1 MRLTAAT
8 VRALELEQGLTEKTY
23 FDDTLAG
30 FGIRIRAG
38 GSKTY
43 VVQYKIGDKHRRMVL
58 GAVGAIDAG
67 KARAA
72 AKDLLAMVRLGRD
85 PAGEK
90 LEQRQ
95 KIGETFGALLPRFLT
110 RQRAKLKPRSLEETV
125 RHLEQHAKPLH
136 VRSIEQIDRR
146 ELAVLLA
153 RIAEKSGPSA
163 ANRVRASLSAFFS
176 WVVRE
181 GLVDANPVIGT
192 GRAVEVGAR
201 SRVLADAE
209 LVEIWRALG
218 DDQYSAIVRLLI
230 LTGARRDEIGS
241 LSWSEIDL
249 DGAVIT
255 LPPARTK
262 NRREHQIFLSP
273 PALAVLEAQGSG
285 SLERD
290 LVFGRGG
297 RGWRGWSK
305 SKAELD
311 ARIKVRDWTL
321 HDFRRV
327 LSTRLHETLGIQP
340 HVVESL
346 LGHVV
351 AGVSAVYNKADYA
364 DAKYA
369 ALVKWGEYV
378 EALVSGKRS
387 TSVVKLRRRRA

>member
-1 MRLTAAT
+1 M
-8 VRALELEQGLTEKTY
+8 
-23 FDDTLAG
+23 
-30 FGIRIRAG
+30 I
-38 GSKTY
+38 
-43 VVQYKIGDKHRRMVL
+43 QYKIGGKHRRMVL

-67 KARAA
+67 KARAT

-95 KIGETFGALLPRFLT
+95 KIGETFGALLPRFLA

-125 RHLEQHAKPLH
+125 RHLERHAKPLH
-136 VRSIEQIDRR
+136 ARSIEQIDRR
-146 ELAVLLA
+146 GLAVLLA
-153 RIAEKSGPSA
+153 GIAEKSGPSA
-163 ANRVRASLSAFFS
+163 ANRVRASLSAYFA
-176 WVVRE
+176 WLVRE
-181 GLVDANPVIGT
+181 GMLDANPVIGT
-192 GRAVEVGAR
+192 DRAVEVGAAFAC
-201 SRVLADAE
+201 LTDAE
-209 LVEIWRALG
+209 LVEIWKALG
-218 DDQYSAIVRLLI
+218 DDQYSAIVKLLV

-241 LSWSEIDL
+241 LHWSEVDL

-262 NRREHQIFLSP
+262 NKRPHEIFLSP
-273 PALAVLEAQGSG
+273 PALAVLEAQARDP
-285 SLERD
+285 ERD

-311 ARIKVRDWTL
+311 ARIQVRDWTL

-340 HVVESL
+340 HVIEAL

-351 AGVSAVYNKADYA
+351 PGVS
-364 DAKYA
+364 
-369 ALVKWGEYV
+369 
-378 EALVSGKRS
+378 
-387 TSVVKLRRRRA
+387 RRLQQG

>member
-8 VRALELEQGLTEKTY
+8 VRALELKQGLTEKTY

-58 GAVGAIDAG
+58 GAIGAIDAG

-110 RQRAKLKPRSLEETV
+110 RQRTKLKPRSLEETV

-249 DGAVIT
+249 DGAVIR
-255 LPPARTK
+255 LSPARTK
-262 NRREHQIFLSP
+262 NKRPHEIFLSP
-273 PALAVLEAQGSG
+273 PALTVLEAQARDP
-285 SLERD
+285 ERD

-311 ARIKVRDWTL
+311 ARIEVRDWTL

-327 LSTRLHETLGIQP
+327 LSTRLHETLGTQP
-340 HVVESL
+340 HVIEAL

-351 AGVSAVYNKADYA
+351 PGVAGVYNKADYA

-387 TSVVKLRRRRA
+387 ADVVKLRRRSV

>member
-1 MRLTAAT
+1 MVCPAKNTGAAMRLTAAT
-8 VRALELEQGLTEKTY
+8 VRALELKQGLTEKTY

-43 VVQYKIGDKHRRMVL
+43 VVQYKIGGKHRRMVL

-110 RQRAKLKPRSLEETV
+110 RQRTKLKPRSLEETV

-192 GRAVEVGAR
+192 GRAVEAGAR

-249 DGAVIT
+249 DGAVIR
-255 LPPARTK
+255 LSPARTK
-262 NRREHQIFLSP
+262 NKRPHEIFLSP
-273 PALAVLEAQGSG
+273 PALTVLEAQARDP
-285 SLERD
+285 ERD

-311 ARIKVRDWTL
+311 ARDR
-321 HDFRRV
+321 
-327 LSTRLHETLGIQP
+327 G
-340 HVVESL
+340 
-346 LGHVV
+346 
-351 AGVSAVYNKADYA
+351 A
-364 DAKYA
+364 
-369 ALVKWGEYV
+369 
-378 EALVSGKRS
+378 
-387 TSVVKLRRRRA
+387 

>member
-1 MRLTAAT
+1 MKLNTAA
-8 VRALELEQGLTEKTY
+8 VRALTLAPGLTEKTY
-23 FDDTLAG
+23 FDSTLAG
-30 FGIRIRAG
+30 FGIRVRAG

-43 VVQYKIGDKHRRMVL
+43 VVQYKIGGKHRRLVL

-95 KIGETFGALLPRFLT
+95 RIGETFGALLPRFLA
-110 RQRAKLKPRSLEETV
+110 RQRAKLKPRSLEETA

-136 VRSIEQIDRR
+136 TRSIEHVDRR
-146 ELAVLLA
+146 GLAVLLA
-153 RIAEKSGPSA
+153 KIAEKSGPSA

-176 WVVRE
+176 WLVRE
-181 GLVDANPVIGT
+181 GIADANPVIGT
-192 GRAVEVGAR
+192 NRAAEIGAR
-201 SRVLADAE
+201 NRVLTDAE
-209 LVEIWRALG
+209 LVEIWKAL
-218 DDQYSAIVRLLI
+218 DDGQYSAIVKLLV
-230 LTGARRDEIGS
+230 LTGARRDEVGS
-241 LSWSEIDL
+241 LHWSEVDL

-255 LPPARTK
+255 LSPARTK
-262 NRREHQIFLSP
+262 NKREHQIFLSP
-273 PALAVLEAQGSG
+273 PALAILEAQARDP
-285 SLERD
+285 ERD

-311 ARIKVRDWTL
+311 ARIQVRDWTL

-351 AGVSAVYNKADYA
+351 PGVSGVYNRSSYS

-378 EALVSGKRS
+378 DALVSGKRS
-387 TSVVKLRRRRA
+387 AAVVKLRRHG

>member
-1 MRLTAAT
+1 M
-8 VRALELEQGLTEKTY
+8 
-23 FDDTLAG
+23 
-30 FGIRIRAG
+30 
-38 GSKTY
+38 
-43 VVQYKIGDKHRRMVL
+43 VQYKIGGKHRRMVL
-58 GAVGAIDAG
+58 GAIGAIDAG

-110 RQRAKLKPRSLEETV
+110 RQRTKLKPRSLEETV

-176 WVVRE
+176 WLVRE

-192 GRAVEVGAR
+192 GRAVEAGAR

-230 LTGARRDEIGS
+230 FTGARRDEIGC

-249 DGAVIT
+249 DGAVIR
-255 LPPARTK
+255 LSPARTK
-262 NRREHQIFLSP
+262 NKRPHEIFLSP
-273 PALAVLEAQGSG
+273 PALTVLEAQARDP
-285 SLERD
+285 ERD

-311 ARIKVRDWTL
+311 ARIEVRDWTL

-340 HVVESL
+340 HVIEAL

-351 AGVSAVYNKADYA
+351 PGVAGVYNKADYA

-387 TSVVKLRRRRA
+387 ADVVKLRRRSV

>member
-8 VRALELEQGLTEKTY
+8 VRALKLEQGLTEKTY

-38 GSKTY
+38 GSKAY
-43 VVQYKIGDKHRRMVL
+43 VIQYKIGGKHRRMVL

-146 ELAVLLA
+146 QLAMLLA

-163 ANRVRASLSAFFS
+163 ANRVHASLSAFFS
-176 WVVRE
+176 WAVRE
-181 GLVDANPVIGT
+181 GFADANPVIGT
-192 GRAVEVGAR
+192 NRATEIGAR
-201 SRVLADAE
+201 DRVLTDAE
-209 LVEIWRALG
+209 LIEIWRALSG
-218 DDQYSAIVRLLI
+218 GDQYSAIVKLLI

-262 NRREHQIFLSP
+262 NKRPHEIFLSP
-273 PALAVLEAQGSG
+273 PALAVLEAQARDP
-285 SLERD
+285 ERD

-305 SKAELD
+305 SKAELG
-311 ARIKVRDWTL
+311 ARVQVRDWTL

-327 LSTRLHETLGIQP
+327 LSTRLHETLGVQP

-387 TSVVKLRRRRA
+387 AAVVKLRRRA

>member
-8 VRALELEQGLTEKTY
+8 VRALELEHGLTEKTY

-30 FGIRIRAG
+30 FGVRIRVG
-38 GSKTY
+38 GSKAY
-43 VVQYKIGDKHRRMVL
+43 VIQYKIGGKHRRMVL

-67 KARAA
+67 KARGA

-125 RHLEQHAKPLH
+125 RHMEQHAKPLH

-146 ELAVLLA
+146 QLAALLA
-153 RIAEKSGPSA
+153 GIAEKSGPSA
-163 ANRVRASLSAFFS
+163 ANRVRASLSAYFA
-176 WVVRE
+176 WLVRE
-181 GLVDANPVIGT
+181 GMLDANPVIGT
-192 GRAVEVGAR
+192 GRAIEVGAR

-209 LVEIWRALG
+209 LVEIWKALG
-218 DDQYSAIVRLLI
+218 DDQYSAIVKLLI

-241 LSWSEIDL
+241 LHWSEVDL

-262 NRREHQIFLSP
+262 NKRPHEIFLSP
-273 PALAVLEAQGSG
+273 PALAVLERQARDP
-285 SLERD
+285 ERD
-290 LVFGRGG
+290 LIFGRGG

-340 HVVESL
+340 HVIEAL

-351 AGVSAVYNKADYA
+351 PGVAGVYNKADYA

-378 EALVSGKRS
+378 EALVSGRRS
-387 TSVVKLRRRRA
+387 GAVVKLRRRAV

>member
-1 MRLTAAT
+1 MKLNSAA
-8 VRALELEQGLTEKTY
+8 VRALTLAPGLTEKTY

-30 FGIRIRAG
+30 FGVRVRAG
-38 GSKTY
+38 GSKVF

-136 VRSIEQIDRR
+136 VRTVEHIDRR
-146 ELAVLLA
+146 GLAVLLA
-153 RIAEKSGPSA
+153 RIAEKSGPAA
-163 ANRVRASLSAFFS
+163 ANRVRASLSAYFA
-176 WVVRE
+176 WLVRE
-181 GLVDANPVIGT
+181 GMLDSNPVIGT
-192 GRAVEVGAR
+192 NRAAEIGAR
-201 SRVLADAE
+201 DRVLTDAE
-209 LVEIWRALG
+209 LVEIWKALG
-218 DDQYSAIVRLLI
+218 DDQYSAIVKLLI

-241 LSWSEIDL
+241 LCWSEVDL

-262 NRREHQIFLSP
+262 NRRPHEIFLSS
-273 PALAVLEAQGSG
+273 PALAILEAQARDP
-285 SLERD
+285 ERD

-305 SKAELD
+305 SKAELET
-311 ARIKVRDWTL
+311 RVQVRDWTL

-340 HVVESL
+340 HVIEAL

-351 AGVSAVYNKADYA
+351 PGVAGVYNRSDYA

-378 EALVSGKRS
+378 EALISGKRS
-387 TSVVKLRRRRA
+387 AAVVKLRRRA

>member
-1 MRLTAAT
+1 
-8 VRALELEQGLTEKTY
+8 
-23 FDDTLAG
+23 
-30 FGIRIRAG
+30 
-38 GSKTY
+38 
-43 VVQYKIGDKHRRMVL
+43 MVL

-85 PAGEK
+85 PAGER
-90 LEQRQ
+90 LEHRQ
-95 KIGETFGALLPRFLT
+95 KIEETFGALLPRFLT

-209 LVEIWRALG
+209 LVEIWTALG

-249 DGAVIT
+249 EGAVIT
-255 LPPARTK
+255 LPPRAPRT
-262 NRREHQIFLSP
+262 
-273 PALAVLEAQGSG
+273 
-285 SLERD
+285 
-290 LVFGRGG
+290 
-297 RGWRGWSK
+297 
-305 SKAELD
+305 
-311 ARIKVRDWTL
+311 
-321 HDFRRV
+321 
-327 LSTRLHETLGIQP
+327 
-340 HVVESL
+340 
-346 LGHVV
+346 
-351 AGVSAVYNKADYA
+351 GVSTK
-364 DAKYA
+364 
-369 ALVKWGEYV
+369 
-378 EALVSGKRS
+378 SF
-387 TSVVKLRRRRA
+387 